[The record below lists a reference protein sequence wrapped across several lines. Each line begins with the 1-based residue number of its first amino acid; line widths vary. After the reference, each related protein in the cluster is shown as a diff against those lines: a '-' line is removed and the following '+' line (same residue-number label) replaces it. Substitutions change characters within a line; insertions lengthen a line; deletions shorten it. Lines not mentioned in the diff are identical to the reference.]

1 MKIQVKYPTLLPNS
15 PPEAIGQP
23 LIASGSGTGDRNQDP
38 VLIVG
43 ETQQDGWMDKIRE
56 LQFPLSNV
64 HAVKQVCLS
73 SHQLTIHLKQL
84 YLGTGSLHQDLTR
97 VSHLM

>member
-23 LIASGSGTGDRNQDP
+23 LIASGSGDRNQDP

-64 HAVKQVCLS
+64 HSVKQVCLS

-84 YLGTGSLHQDLTR
+84 YLGTGSVCQDLTR
-97 VSHLM
+97 VCGLM